1 MEKIFIFG
9 HKNPD
14 TDSVT
19 ASITLSYLKNQ
30 LGFNTRPKVLGDIN
44 NETEFVLNYFKTDVP
59 KYLNDVKLQVK
70 DLNYQRNF
78 FINKNKSINEGYKY
92 MNAANVSTTP
102 VVDEDGKLYGLLS
115 MKNIAKTLI
124 NGDFQNINTSLDN
137 IIETID
143 GKALTRF
150 DEIIT
155 GKSIVA
161 SYRSTTF
168 MERIKLSNEHI
179 LIVGDRHS
187 IIEYGIE
194 SKIKLLI
201 VTGSGTIKQRHL
213 DLAKENKVTILKT
226 ELNTLDV
233 AQRVGLSNYIESI
246 THTENIITIHDN
258 DEVNDLIDIS
268 KKHKYSNYPVVTKN
282 NHCLGFLR
290 IGDINDSKPKQV
302 ILVDHNE
309 YEQSVDGLEEA
320 NILEI
325 IDHHKIGTLAT
336 SLPINFRNMPVGS
349 TNTIIYNLYLENKI
363 DIPSNIAGLML
374 SGILSDTLLLKSP
387 TTTNFD
393 RNAVMSLA
401 ELANVDYEKFGLEMF
416 KAGSSLKGKTLEEIL
431 YTDFKNFTIDNK
443 KIGVG
448 QIFTMN
454 IDEIEEH
461 QNELISLIE
470 RVSKNNDYT
479 LVALFVTDIIKN
491 GSYMF
496 YNEKAIDIL
505 DNCFDIEIKQGV
517 YLENCVSRKKQI
529 IPAIM
534 SVLEKK

>member
-1 MEKIFIFG
+1 MDKIFVFG

-19 ASITLSYLKNQ
+19 SSITLSYLKNQ
-30 LGFNTRPKVLGDIN
+30 LGLNTRPRVLGDIN
-44 NETEFVLNYFKTDVP
+44 NETKFVLNYFKVDIP
-59 KYLNDVKLQVK
+59 KYLNDVKLQIK
-70 DLNYQRNF
+70 DLNYQHEF
-78 FINKNKSINEGYKY
+78 FIEKNKSINEGFKY
-92 MNAANVSTTP
+92 MNESKVSTTP

-124 NGDFQNINTSLDN
+124 NGDFQYINTSLDN
-137 IIETID
+137 IIDTIE

-150 DEIIT
+150 DDKIV

-201 VTGSGTIKQRHL
+201 VTGSGTIKQKHL

-226 ELNTLDV
+226 ELSTFEV
-233 AQRVGLSNYIESI
+233 AQKVGLSNYIESI
-246 THTENIITIHDN
+246 THTDDIIAIHDN
-258 DEVNDLIDIS
+258 EEVNDLIDIS
-268 KKHKYSNYPVVTKN
+268 KKYKYSNYPVVSKN
-282 NHCLGFLR
+282 NHCLGYLR
-290 IGDINDSKPKQV
+290 IGDVNDKNPKQV

-349 TNTIIYNLYLENKI
+349 TNTIIYNLYLENNI
-363 DIPSNIAGLML
+363 AIPASIAGLMI

-387 TTTNFD
+387 TTTDFD
-393 RNAVMSLA
+393 RKAIN
-401 ELANVDYEKFGLEMF
+401 ELTKIANIDYEEFGVQMF
-416 KAGSSLKGKTLEEIL
+416 KAASSLKGKTLEEIL

-443 KIGVG
+443 KIGIG

-454 IDEIEEH
+454 IDELEEH
-461 QNELISLIE
+461 KEELVDLIE

-496 YNEKAIDIL
+496 YNNKATDIL
-505 DNCFDIEIKQGV
+505 DNCFDVEIKQGT
-517 YLENCVSRKKQI
+517 YLKDCVSRKKQI
-529 IPAIM
+529 IPPIM